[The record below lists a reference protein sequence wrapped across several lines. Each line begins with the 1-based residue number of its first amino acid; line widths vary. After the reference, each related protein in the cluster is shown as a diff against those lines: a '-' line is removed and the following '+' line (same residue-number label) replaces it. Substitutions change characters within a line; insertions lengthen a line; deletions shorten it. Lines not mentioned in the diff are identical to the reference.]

1 MPGTLSTREVDARII
16 STSSHYFLAMSLQDE
31 GDRSAKSF
39 FAVALVVDEGRG
51 NFSFNPNQPCVV
63 YHR

>member
-1 MPGTLSTREVDARII
+1 
-16 STSSHYFLAMSLQDE
+16 MSLQDE

-39 FAVALVVDEGRG
+39 FAVALVVDKGRG
-51 NFSFNPNQPCVV
+51 NFSFNPSQPCVV